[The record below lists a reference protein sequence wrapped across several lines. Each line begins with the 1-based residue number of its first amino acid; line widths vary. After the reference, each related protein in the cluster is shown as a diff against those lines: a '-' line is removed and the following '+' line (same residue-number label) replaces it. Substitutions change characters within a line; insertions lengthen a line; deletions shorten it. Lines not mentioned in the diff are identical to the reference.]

1 MQLQVIENIPLNC
14 VAACWDETYR
24 FLGFVVCLVFFTLS
38 ATLSGLHLASVW
50 VFLDTIGSDVVDG
63 GSGSVIIC
71 QQPVDQHTG
80 MHQLTQRL
88 CVASFQGLVCSLLAV
103 RNWQNFVG
111 FRATSDERTR
121 PRNVAIF

>member
-1 MQLQVIENIPLNC
+1 MQLQVIDDIPLNC

-63 GSGSVIIC
+63 GSGLVIIC

-80 MHQLTQRL
+80 MHQLTQHL
-88 CVASFQGLVCSLLAV
+88 CSLV
-103 RNWQNFVG
+103 PRPCVFVACSTK
-111 FRATSDERTR
+111 FVLQATNAQGPGTWLYFNSE
-121 PRNVAIF
+121 A